1 MGNGTSRR
9 YRGVPKVRG
18 VETRTNGAGIT
29 ARGGWVLWRSY
40 TKYRG
45 VNMSVWRATLAEKE
59 VSALKEQ
66 LATANDGNS
75 KTEGHQLS
83 QTSQGSDQQQQHDAS
98 NPRRTPNSNLEQEL
112 QAKDKESIMASRKS
126 LNSESIVVSRE
137 SLGKEPS

>member
-9 YRGVPKVRG
+9 YRGVPK
-18 VETRTNGAGIT
+18 
-29 ARGGWVLWRSY
+29 
-40 TKYRG
+40 
-45 VNMSVWRATLAEKE
+45 RATLAEKE